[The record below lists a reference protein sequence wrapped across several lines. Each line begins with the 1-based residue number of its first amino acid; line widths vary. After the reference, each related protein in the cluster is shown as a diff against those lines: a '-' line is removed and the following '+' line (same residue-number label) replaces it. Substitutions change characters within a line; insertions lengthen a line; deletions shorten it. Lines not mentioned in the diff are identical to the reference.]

1 MFTLIRLA
9 FRNVLRNK
17 GRAVFTTGA
26 IGFGVMMTLLLGSFV
41 VGLGNAM
48 VDDIVEGK
56 VGALQVHRKGY
67 DDVRENQPL
76 DLDFAEVGG
85 AMDKVRKVPGVT
97 AVSPRLVFSGLAAN
111 GAQSTMIVVTGVV
124 PELEYKALPRS
135 NEFLLGKR
143 LDSAVPNGAIFGTE
157 LADALGLKAG
167 SGGGTIQAAAKSGQQ
182 NALDFELRGTL
193 NNGNAFESKRSVVV
207 PLKWAQNLLGMEG
220 RVTELAVATRNRADI
235 ADVADRVRAALGPDY
250 EVQTWKQLR
259 PNVDDVV
266 NFQRMVLGAICSIFL
281 VIAIIGVINTML
293 MAVMERTRE
302 IGTMMAVGMRRGRIT
317 ELFLW
322 EAVALAVLGTTSG
335 LAISLTIILTI
346 ASRGGVPANAPGSAA
361 VYHIVPAVPLD
372 LLLPTLLA
380 AGLGTIL
387 AGVYPSWRAARL
399 NPVDALRAT

>member
-85 AMDKVRKVPGVT
+85 AIDKVRKVPGVT
-97 AVSPRLVFSGLAAN
+97 TVSPRLVFSGMAAN
-111 GAQSTMIVVTGVV
+111 GSQSTMIVVTGVV
-124 PELEYKALPRS
+124 PELEYKTLPRS
-135 NEFLLGKR
+135 NEFLEGKR
-143 LDSAVPNGAIFGTE
+143 LDSAVPNGAVFGTE
-157 LADALGLKAG
+157 LAAALGLKAG

-235 ADVADRVRAALGPDY
+235 ADVADRVRKALGPDY

-322 EAVALAVLGTTSG
+322 EAAALAVLGTTSG
-335 LAISLTIILTI
+335 LLISMTIILTI

-372 LLLPTLLA
+372 LLIPTILA

-399 NPVDALRAT
+399 SPVDALRAT